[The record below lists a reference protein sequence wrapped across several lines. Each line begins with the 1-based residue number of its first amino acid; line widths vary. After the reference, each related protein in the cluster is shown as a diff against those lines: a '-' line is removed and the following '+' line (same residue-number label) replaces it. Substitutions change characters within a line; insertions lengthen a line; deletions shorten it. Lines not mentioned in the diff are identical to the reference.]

1 MREKVE
7 IIAEVGSNHGF
18 DLDLARKY
26 IVTAEKQGADV
37 VKFQSI
43 RKEKLFSQKI
53 LKDGKVVDNPIWSQ
67 VSNLDFPEEWHQKLK
82 KCADDVEIEF
92 MSTPF
97 YLEAVDVLETVG
109 VKRYKIASGDVTFV
123 PLLEKVGRT
132 GKPVILSTG
141 ACSIGDVENALQIL
155 NATGVGEIILLH
167 CVVSYPPQWEEMNL
181 KAIATLKTEFG
192 LPVGISDHSP
202 GSLVP
207 IAAVAIGASV
217 IEKHVTFD
225 RLLPGPDHPFA
236 MTMNEFGDMVQQV
249 RLLEQALGTGEK
261 VPTEDELNR
270 QHRMRRGVYDPNT
283 LKPTAGSTGIWLRP
297 EHSKL

>member
-26 IVTAEKQGADV
+26 IVAAEEHGANV
-37 VKFQSI
+37 VKFQSLK
-43 RKEKLFSQKI
+43 KEKLFSQKI
-53 LKDGKVVDNPIWSQ
+53 LEKGKVVDNPIWSQ
-67 VSNLDFPEEWHQKLK
+67 VSNLDFPEEWHQELK
-82 KCADDVEIEF
+82 KCADNAGIEF

-97 YLEAVDVLETVG
+97 YLEVVDILEALM

-123 PLLEKVGRT
+123 PLLKKVGRT

-141 ACSIGDVENALQIL
+141 ACSIKDVENALRIL
-155 NATGVGEIILLH
+155 NAVGSGEITLLH
-167 CVVSYPPQWEEMNL
+167 CAASYPPQWEEMNL

-202 GSLVP
+202 SCLVP
-207 IAAVAIGASV
+207 IAAVALGASV

-225 RLLPGPDHPFA
+225 RSLPGLDHPFA
-236 MTMNEFGDMVQQV
+236 MTINEFGDMVRQV
-249 RLLEQALGTGEK
+249 RLLEKALGTGEK
-261 VPTEDELNR
+261 VPTEDELTR
-270 QHRMRRGVYDPNT
+270 QHRMRRGIYDPKT
-283 LKPTAGSTGIWLRP
+283 FEPVDGPTGIWLRP
-297 EHSKL
+297 EHRRL

>member
-7 IIAEVGSNHGF
+7 IIAEVGSNHGR

-26 IVTAEKQGADV
+26 IIAADEQGADV

-53 LKDGKVVDNPIWSQ
+53 LEKGKVVDNPIWSK
-67 VSNLDFPEEWHQKLK
+67 VSNLDFPEEWHQELK
-82 KCADDVEIEF
+82 KCADDTGIEF

-97 YLEAVDVLETVG
+97 YLEAVDVLESVG
-109 VKRYKIASGDVTFV
+109 VKRYKIASGDITFV

-141 ACSIGDVENALQIL
+141 ACSIREVENALRIL
-155 NATGVGEIILLH
+155 NAVGAGEITLLH
-167 CVVSYPPQWEEMNL
+167 CVVSYPPQWEEMNIN
-181 KAIATLKTEFG
+181 AIVTLKTEFG

-225 RLLPGPDHPFA
+225 RLLPGPDHSFA
-236 MTMNEFGDMVQQV
+236 MTMNELGDMVQQV
-249 RLLEQALGTGEK
+249 RLLEKALGTGEK
-261 VPTEDELNR
+261 VPAEDELTR

-283 LKPTAGSTGIWLRP
+283 LEPVDGSMGLWLRP
-297 EHSKL
+297 EHRRL